1 MKCGTPLKGKEFS
14 SKMQEQQSLRKQFF
28 RFSTATVASLLVFSL
43 YSIVDGLF
51 VARGVGEYAMSAVN
65 LSVPFINLLFSIAVI
80 FAVGTSTII
89 AYLLGQKNAQSANK
103 LFSQNLVTL
112 AVIGITISILVLVF
126 TKPFALLLGADE
138 LTLEY
143 TIHYLQGLAP
153 FAVCFMISYN
163 LEVLVKTDG
172 RPRLALITVC
182 VGCVT
187 NCVLDYLAIFHW
199 DMGIWGAAAATGV
212 SQLLTCV
219 IYMTHFFGKYTTFH
233 PVRFRMDWKI
243 YRRLLPIG
251 ISDGL
256 TELCNGLMIFLFN
269 HTILRCIGTDGL
281 VAYTIIAYANTLV
294 INITMGISQGS
305 QPLISFQNGR
315 GDSAAIGKLLGY
327 GLRTMCGVAAV
338 CFTALF
344 LAAPALIGMFLP
356 EAEPQMLA
364 FSTDAFRRYSLC
376 YLPVGFNIYIAGFLT
391 AMERP
396 VPAVAISTGRGLI
409 LQGSILLLLAAVF
422 GGSSIW
428 FAPLIS
434 ELLCLGLSIFFLLRL
449 RRTHQAFS
457 Q

>member
-1 MKCGTPLKGKEFS
+1 
-14 SKMQEQQSLRKQFF
+14 MQKKQSLLKQFF
-28 RFSTATVASLLVFSL
+28 HFSAATVASLMVFSL

-51 VARGVGEYAMSAVN
+51 VARGVGEYAMTAVN
-65 LSVPFINLLFSIAVI
+65 LSVPFVNLLFSIAVI

-103 LFSQNLVTL
+103 LFSQNLATL
-112 AVIGITISILVLVF
+112 AVIGVTISVLVLAF
-126 TKPFALLLGADE
+126 TEPLARLLGAE
-138 LTLEY
+138 EVTLEY

-172 RPRLALITVC
+172 RPRLALVTVC

-199 DMGIWGAAAATGV
+199 GLGIWGAAAATGV
-212 SQLLTCV
+212 SQLLTCI
-219 IYMTHFFGKYTTFH
+219 IYLTHFLGKRTTFH

-294 INITMGISQGS
+294 INITMGVSQGS

-315 GDSAAIGKLLGY
+315 GDGAAIGKLLRY
-327 GLRTMCGVAAV
+327 GLRTMCGIAAV
-338 CFTALF
+338 CFTVLF
-344 LAAPALIGMFLP
+344 LAAPKLVAVYLP
-356 EAEPQMLA
+356 EAGAEMLTFA
-364 FSTDAFRRYSLC
+364 TDAFRRYSLC
-376 YLPVGFNIYIAGFLT
+376 YLPIGFNIYIAGFLT

-396 VPAVAISTGRGLI
+396 LPAVSISTGRGLI
-409 LQGSILLLLAAVF
+409 LQGSILLLLAAVL
-422 GGSSIW
+422 GGGSIW
-428 FAPLIS
+428 FAPVIS
-434 ELLCLGLSIFFLLRL
+434 EVLCLGLSVFFLLRL
-449 RRTHQAFS
+449 RRTHPVFAKGKTA
-457 Q
+457 

>member
-1 MKCGTPLKGKEFS
+1 
-14 SKMQEQQSLRKQFF
+14 MQKKQSLLKQFF
-28 RFSTATVASLLVFSL
+28 HFSAATVASLMVFSL

-51 VARGVGEYAMSAVN
+51 VARGVGEYAMTAVN
-65 LSVPFINLLFSIAVI
+65 LSVPFVNLLFSIAVI

-103 LFSQNLVTL
+103 LFSQNLATL
-112 AVIGITISILVLVF
+112 VVIGVTISVLVLAF
-126 TKPFALLLGADE
+126 TEPLARLLGAE
-138 LTLEY
+138 EVTLEY

-172 RPRLALITVC
+172 RPRLALVTVC

-199 DMGIWGAAAATGV
+199 GLGIWGAAAATGL
-212 SQLLTCV
+212 SQLLTCI
-219 IYMTHFFGKYTTFH
+219 IYLTHFLGKHTTFH

-294 INITMGISQGS
+294 INITMGVSQGS

-315 GDSAAIGKLLGY
+315 GDGTAIGKLLRY
-327 GLRTMCGVAAV
+327 GLRTMCGIAAV
-338 CFTALF
+338 CFTVLF
-344 LAAPALIGMFLP
+344 LAAPKLVAVYLP
-356 EAEPQMLA
+356 EAGAEMLTFA
-364 FSTDAFRRYSLC
+364 TDAFRRYSLC

-396 VPAVAISTGRGLI
+396 LPAVSISTGRGLI
-409 LQGSILLLLAAVF
+409 LQGSILLLLAAVL
-422 GGSSIW
+422 GGGSIW
-428 FAPLIS
+428 FAPVIS
-434 ELLCLGLSIFFLLRL
+434 EVLCLGLSVFFLLRL
-449 RRTHQAFS
+449 RRTHPVFAKGKPA
-457 Q
+457 

>member
-1 MKCGTPLKGKEFS
+1 
-14 SKMQEQQSLRKQFF
+14 MQKKQSLLKQFF
-28 RFSTATVASLLVFSL
+28 HFSAATVASLMVFSL

-51 VARGVGEYAMSAVN
+51 VARGVGEYAMTAVN
-65 LSVPFINLLFSIAVI
+65 LSVPFVNLLFSIAVI

-112 AVIGITISILVLVF
+112 VVIGVTISVLVLAF
-126 TKPFALLLGADE
+126 TEPLARLLGAE
-138 LTLEY
+138 EVTLEY

-172 RPRLALITVC
+172 RPRLALVTVC

-199 DMGIWGAAAATGV
+199 GLGIWGAAAATGV
-212 SQLLTCV
+212 SQLLTCL
-219 IYMTHFFGKYTTFH
+219 IYLTHFLGKHTTFH

-294 INITMGISQGS
+294 INITMGVSQGS

-315 GDSAAIGKLLGY
+315 GDGTAIGKLLRY
-327 GLRTMCGVAAV
+327 GLRTMCGIAAV
-338 CFTALF
+338 CFTVLF
-344 LAAPALIGMFLP
+344 LAAPKLVAVYLP
-356 EAEPQMLA
+356 EAGAEMLTFA
-364 FSTDAFRRYSLC
+364 TDAFRRYSLC

-396 VPAVAISTGRGLI
+396 LPAVSISTGRGLI
-409 LQGSILLLLAAVF
+409 LQGSILLLLAAVL

-428 FAPLIS
+428 FAPVIS
-434 ELLCLGLSIFFLLRL
+434 EMLCLGLSVFFLLRL
-449 RRTHQAFS
+449 RRTHPVFAKGKPA
-457 Q
+457 

>member
-1 MKCGTPLKGKEFS
+1 
-14 SKMQEQQSLRKQFF
+14 MQKKQSLLKQFF
-28 RFSTATVASLLVFSL
+28 HFSAATVASLMVFSL

-51 VARGVGEYAMSAVN
+51 VARGVGEYAMTAVN
-65 LSVPFINLLFSIAVI
+65 LSVPFVNLLFSIAVI

-112 AVIGITISILVLVF
+112 VVIGVTISVLVLAF
-126 TKPFALLLGADE
+126 TEPLARLLGAE
-138 LTLEY
+138 EVTLEY

-172 RPRLALITVC
+172 RPRLALVTVC

-199 DMGIWGAAAATGV
+199 GLGIWGAAAATGV

-219 IYMTHFFGKYTTFH
+219 IYLTHFLGKHTTFH

-294 INITMGISQGS
+294 INITMGVSQGS

-315 GDSAAIGKLLGY
+315 GDGTAIGNLLRY
-327 GLRTMCGVAAV
+327 GLRTMCGIAAV
-338 CFTALF
+338 CFTVLF
-344 LAAPALIGMFLP
+344 LAAPKLVAVYLP
-356 EAEPQMLA
+356 EAGAEMLTFA
-364 FSTDAFRRYSLC
+364 TDAFRRYSLC

-396 VPAVAISTGRGLI
+396 LPAVSISTGRGLI
-409 LQGSILLLLAAVF
+409 LQGSILLLLAAVL

-428 FAPLIS
+428 FAPVIS
-434 ELLCLGLSIFFLLRL
+434 EVLCLGLSVLFLLRL
-449 RRTHQAFS
+449 RRTHPVFAKGKPA
-457 Q
+457 

>member
-1 MKCGTPLKGKEFS
+1 
-14 SKMQEQQSLRKQFF
+14 MQKKQSLLKQFF
-28 RFSTATVASLLVFSL
+28 HFSAATVASLMVFSL

-51 VARGVGEYAMSAVN
+51 VARGVGEYAMTAVN
-65 LSVPFINLLFSIAVI
+65 LSVPFVNLLFSIAVI

-112 AVIGITISILVLVF
+112 VVIGVTISVLVLAF
-126 TKPFALLLGADE
+126 TEPLARLLGAE
-138 LTLEY
+138 EVTLEY

-172 RPRLALITVC
+172 RPRLALVTVC

-199 DMGIWGAAAATGV
+199 GLGIWGAAAATGL
-212 SQLLTCV
+212 SQLLTCL
-219 IYMTHFFGKYTTFH
+219 IYLTHFLGKHTTFH

-294 INITMGISQGS
+294 INITMGVSQGS

-315 GDSAAIGKLLGY
+315 GDGTAIGNLLRY
-327 GLRTMCGVAAV
+327 GLRTMCGIAAV
-338 CFTALF
+338 CFTVLF
-344 LAAPALIGMFLP
+344 LAAPKLVAVYLP
-356 EAEPQMLA
+356 EAGAEMLTFA
-364 FSTDAFRRYSLC
+364 TDAFRRYSLC

-396 VPAVAISTGRGLI
+396 LPAVSISTGRGLI
-409 LQGSILLLLAAVF
+409 LQGSILLLLAAVL

-428 FAPLIS
+428 FAPVIS
-434 ELLCLGLSIFFLLRL
+434 EVLCLGLSVFSLLRL
-449 RRTHQAFS
+449 RRTHPVFAKGKPA
-457 Q
+457 

>member
-1 MKCGTPLKGKEFS
+1 
-14 SKMQEQQSLRKQFF
+14 MQKKQSLLKQFF
-28 RFSTATVASLLVFSL
+28 HFSAATVASLMVFSL

-51 VARGVGEYAMSAVN
+51 VARGVGEYAMTAVN
-65 LSVPFINLLFSIAVI
+65 LSVPFVNLLFSIAVI

-103 LFSQNLVTL
+103 LFSQNLATL
-112 AVIGITISILVLVF
+112 VVIGVTISVLVLAF
-126 TKPFALLLGADE
+126 TEPLARLLGAE
-138 LTLEY
+138 EVTLEY
-143 TIHYLQGLAP
+143 TIYYLQGLAP

-172 RPRLALITVC
+172 RPRLALVTVC

-199 DMGIWGAAAATGV
+199 GLGIWGAAAATGA
-212 SQLLTCV
+212 SQLLTCI
-219 IYMTHFFGKYTTFH
+219 IYLTHFLGKHTTFH

-294 INITMGISQGS
+294 INITMGVSQGS

-315 GDSAAIGKLLGY
+315 GDGTAIGNLLRY
-327 GLRTMCGVAAV
+327 GLRTMCGIAAV
-338 CFTALF
+338 CFTVLF
-344 LAAPALIGMFLP
+344 LAAPKLVAVYLP
-356 EAEPQMLA
+356 EAGAEMLTFA
-364 FSTDAFRRYSLC
+364 TDAFRRYSLC

-396 VPAVAISTGRGLI
+396 LPAVSISTGRGLI
-409 LQGSILLLLAAVF
+409 LQGSILLLLAAVL

-428 FAPLIS
+428 FAPVIS
-434 ELLCLGLSIFFLLRL
+434 EVLCLGLSVFFLLRL
-449 RRTHQAFS
+449 RRTHPVFAKGKTA
-457 Q
+457 

>member
-1 MKCGTPLKGKEFS
+1 
-14 SKMQEQQSLRKQFF
+14 MQKKQSLLKQFF
-28 RFSTATVASLLVFSL
+28 HFSAATVASLMVFSL

-51 VARGVGEYAMSAVN
+51 VARGVGEYAMTAVN
-65 LSVPFINLLFSIAVI
+65 LSVPFVNLLFSIAVI

-112 AVIGITISILVLVF
+112 VVIGVTISVLVLAF
-126 TKPFALLLGADE
+126 TEPLARLLGAE
-138 LTLEY
+138 EVTLEY

-172 RPRLALITVC
+172 RPRLALVTVC

-199 DMGIWGAAAATGV
+199 GLGIWGAAAATGV
-212 SQLLTCV
+212 SQLLTCI
-219 IYMTHFFGKYTTFH
+219 IYLTHFLGKHTTFH

-294 INITMGISQGS
+294 INITMGVSQGS

-315 GDSAAIGKLLGY
+315 GDGTAIGNLLRY
-327 GLRTMCGVAAV
+327 GLRTMCGIAAV
-338 CFTALF
+338 CFTVLF
-344 LAAPALIGMFLP
+344 LAAPKLVAVYLP
-356 EAEPQMLA
+356 EAGAEMLTFA
-364 FSTDAFRRYSLC
+364 TDAFRRYSLC

-396 VPAVAISTGRGLI
+396 LPAVSISTGRGLI
-409 LQGSILLLLAAVF
+409 LQGSILLLLAAVL

-428 FAPLIS
+428 FAPVIS
-434 ELLCLGLSIFFLLRL
+434 EVLCLGLSVFFLLRL
-449 RRTHQAFS
+449 RRTHPVFAKGKPA
-457 Q
+457 

>member
-1 MKCGTPLKGKEFS
+1 
-14 SKMQEQQSLRKQFF
+14 MQKKQSLLKQFF
-28 RFSTATVASLLVFSL
+28 HFSAATVASLMVFSL

-51 VARGVGEYAMSAVN
+51 VARGVGEYAMTAVN
-65 LSVPFINLLFSIAVI
+65 LSVPFVNLLFSIAVI

-103 LFSQNLVTL
+103 LFSQNLATL
-112 AVIGITISILVLVF
+112 VVIGVTISVLVLAF
-126 TKPFALLLGADE
+126 TEPLARLLGAE
-138 LTLEY
+138 EVTLEY

-172 RPRLALITVC
+172 RPRLALVTVC

-199 DMGIWGAAAATGV
+199 GLGIWGAAAATGV
-212 SQLLTCV
+212 SQLLTCI
-219 IYMTHFFGKYTTFH
+219 IYLTHFLGKHTTFH

-294 INITMGISQGS
+294 INITMGVSQGS

-315 GDSAAIGKLLGY
+315 GDGAAIGNLLRY
-327 GLRTMCGVAAV
+327 GLRTMCGIAAV
-338 CFTALF
+338 CFTVLF
-344 LAAPALIGMFLP
+344 LAAPKLVAVYLP
-356 EAEPQMLA
+356 EAGAEMLTFA
-364 FSTDAFRRYSLC
+364 TDAFRRYSLC

-396 VPAVAISTGRGLI
+396 LPAVSISTGRGLI
-409 LQGSILLLLAAVF
+409 LQGSILLLLAAVL

-428 FAPLIS
+428 FAPVIS
-434 ELLCLGLSIFFLLRL
+434 EVLCLGLSVFFLLRL
-449 RRTHQAFS
+449 RRTHPVFAKGKPA
-457 Q
+457 

>member
-1 MKCGTPLKGKEFS
+1 
-14 SKMQEQQSLRKQFF
+14 MQKKQSLLKQFF
-28 RFSTATVASLLVFSL
+28 HFSAATVASLMVFSL

-51 VARGVGEYAMSAVN
+51 VARGVGEYAMTAVN
-65 LSVPFINLLFSIAVI
+65 LSVPFVNLLFSIAVI

-112 AVIGITISILVLVF
+112 VVIGVTISVLVLAF
-126 TKPFALLLGADE
+126 TEPLARLLGAE
-138 LTLEY
+138 EVTLEY

-172 RPRLALITVC
+172 RPRLALVTVC

-199 DMGIWGAAAATGV
+199 GLGIWGAAAATGV
-212 SQLLTCV
+212 SQLLTCL
-219 IYMTHFFGKYTTFH
+219 IYLTHFLGKHTTFH

-294 INITMGISQGS
+294 INITMGVSQGS

-315 GDSAAIGKLLGY
+315 GDGTAIGNLLRY
-327 GLRTMCGVAAV
+327 GLRTMCGIAAV
-338 CFTALF
+338 CFTVLF
-344 LAAPALIGMFLP
+344 LAAPKLVAVYLP
-356 EAEPQMLA
+356 EAGAEMLTFA
-364 FSTDAFRRYSLC
+364 TDAFRRYSLC

-396 VPAVAISTGRGLI
+396 LPAVSISTGRGLI
-409 LQGSILLLLAAVF
+409 LQGSILLLLA
-422 GGSSIW
+422 
-428 FAPLIS
+428 
-434 ELLCLGLSIFFLLRL
+434 
-449 RRTHQAFS
+449 
-457 Q
+457 

>member
-1 MKCGTPLKGKEFS
+1 
-14 SKMQEQQSLRKQFF
+14 MQEQQSLRKQFF
-28 RFSTATVASLLVFSL
+28 RFSTATVASLMVFSL

-112 AVIGITISILVLVF
+112 TVIGVTISVLVLVF
-126 TKPFALLLGADE
+126 TEPFALLLGADE

-219 IYMTHFFGKYTTFH
+219 IYMTHFFGKHTTFH

-315 GDSAAIGKLLGY
+315 EDGAAIGKLLGY

-356 EAEPQMLA
+356 EAEPQMLV

-434 ELLCLGLSIFFLLRL
+434 ELLCLGLSVFFLLRL
-449 RRTHQAFS
+449 RRTHRTLAP
-457 Q
+457 

>member
-1 MKCGTPLKGKEFS
+1 
-14 SKMQEQQSLRKQFF
+14 MQKKQSLLQQFF
-28 RFSTATVASLLVFSL
+28 HFSAATVASLMVFSL

-51 VARGVGEYAMSAVN
+51 VARGVGEYAMTAVN
-65 LSVPFINLLFSIAVI
+65 LSVPFVNLLFSIAVI

-103 LFSQNLVTL
+103 LFSQNLATL
-112 AVIGITISILVLVF
+112 VVIGVTISVLVLAF
-126 TKPFALLLGADE
+126 TEPLARLLGAE
-138 LTLEY
+138 EVTLEY

-172 RPRLALITVC
+172 RPRLALVTVC

-199 DMGIWGAAAATGV
+199 GLGIWGAAAATGL
-212 SQLLTCV
+212 SQLLTCL
-219 IYMTHFFGKYTTFH
+219 IYLTHFLGKHTTFH

-294 INITMGISQGS
+294 INITMGVSQGS

-315 GDSAAIGKLLGY
+315 GDGTAIGNLLRY
-327 GLRTMCGVAAV
+327 GLRTMCGIAAV
-338 CFTALF
+338 CFTVLF
-344 LAAPALIGMFLP
+344 LAAPKLVAVYLP
-356 EAEPQMLA
+356 ESGAEMLTFA
-364 FSTDAFRRYSLC
+364 TDAFRRYSLC

-396 VPAVAISTGRGLI
+396 LPAVSISTGRGLI
-409 LQGSILLLLAAVF
+409 LQGSILLLLAAVL
-422 GGSSIW
+422 GGGSIW
-428 FAPLIS
+428 FAPVIS
-434 ELLCLGLSIFFLLRL
+434 EVLCLGLSVFFLLRL
-449 RRTHQAFS
+449 RRTHPVFAKG
-457 Q
+457 

>member
-1 MKCGTPLKGKEFS
+1 
-14 SKMQEQQSLRKQFF
+14 MQKKQSLLKQFF
-28 RFSTATVASLLVFSL
+28 HFSAATVASLMVFSL

-51 VARGVGEYAMSAVN
+51 VARGVGEYAMTAVN
-65 LSVPFINLLFSIAVI
+65 LSVPFVNLLFSIAVI

-112 AVIGITISILVLVF
+112 VVIGVTISVLVLAF
-126 TKPFALLLGADE
+126 TAPLARLLGAE
-138 LTLEY
+138 EVTLEY

-172 RPRLALITVC
+172 RPRLALVTVC
-182 VGCVT
+182 VGCVA

-199 DMGIWGAAAATGV
+199 GLGIWGAAAATGL
-212 SQLLTCV
+212 SQLLTCI
-219 IYMTHFFGKYTTFH
+219 IYLTHFLGKRTTFH

-294 INITMGISQGS
+294 INITMGVSQGS

-315 GDSAAIGKLLGY
+315 GDGTAIGNLLRY
-327 GLRTMCGVAAV
+327 GLRTMCGIAAV
-338 CFTALF
+338 CFTVLF
-344 LAAPALIGMFLP
+344 LAAPKLVAVYLP
-356 EAEPQMLA
+356 EAGAEMLTFA
-364 FSTDAFRRYSLC
+364 TDAFRRYSLC

-396 VPAVAISTGRGLI
+396 LPAVSISTGRGLI
-409 LQGSILLLLAAVF
+409 LQGSILLLLAAVL
-422 GGSSIW
+422 GGGSIW
-428 FAPLIS
+428 FAPVIS
-434 ELLCLGLSIFFLLRL
+434 EVLCLGLSVFFLLRL
-449 RRTHQAFS
+449 RRTHPVFAKGKPA
-457 Q
+457 

>member
-1 MKCGTPLKGKEFS
+1 
-14 SKMQEQQSLRKQFF
+14 MQKKQSLLKQFF
-28 RFSTATVASLLVFSL
+28 HFSAATVASLMVFSL

-65 LSVPFINLLFSIAVI
+65 LSVPFVNLLFSIAVI

-89 AYLLGQKNAQSANK
+89 AYLLGQENAQSANR

-112 AVIGITISILVLVF
+112 AVIGVAISVLVLVF
-126 TKPFALLLGADE
+126 TEPFARLLGADE
-138 LTLEY
+138 ITLEY
-143 TIHYLQGLAP
+143 TLHYLRGLAP

-199 DMGIWGAAAATGV
+199 GMGIWGAAVATGI

-219 IYMTHFFGKYTTFH
+219 IYLTHFLGKHTTFH

-243 YRRLLPIG
+243 YKRLLPIG

-294 INITMGISQGS
+294 INITMGVSQGS

-315 GDSAAIGKLLGY
+315 GDGAAIRKLLHY
-327 GLRTMCGVAAV
+327 GLRTICGIAAV
-338 CFTALF
+338 CFAVLF
-344 LAAPALIGMFLP
+344 IAAPKLVSAYLP
-356 EAEPQMLA
+356 EAKPEMLTFA
-364 FSTDAFRRYSLC
+364 TDAFRRYSLC

-396 VPAVAISTGRGLI
+396 LPAVSISTGRGLL
-409 LQGSILLLLAAVF
+409 LQGSILLLLAAVL
-422 GGSSIW
+422 GGGAIW
-428 FAPLIS
+428 FAPVIS
-434 ELLCLGLSIFFLLRL
+434 EVLCLGLSVFFLLRL
-449 RRTHQAFS
+449 RRTHPVFAKG
-457 Q
+457 

>member
-1 MKCGTPLKGKEFS
+1 
-14 SKMQEQQSLRKQFF
+14 MQKKQSLLKQFF
-28 RFSTATVASLLVFSL
+28 HFSAATVASRMVFSL

-51 VARGVGEYAMSAVN
+51 VARGVGEYAMTAVN
-65 LSVPFINLLFSIAVI
+65 LSVPFVNLLFSIAVI

-103 LFSQNLVTL
+103 LFSQNLATL
-112 AVIGITISILVLVF
+112 VVIGVTISVLVLVF
-126 TKPFALLLGADE
+126 TEPLARLLGAE
-138 LTLEY
+138 EVTLEY

-172 RPRLALITVC
+172 RPRLALVTVC

-199 DMGIWGAAAATGV
+199 GLGIWGAAAATGL
-212 SQLLTCV
+212 SQLLTCI
-219 IYMTHFFGKYTTFH
+219 IYLTHFLGKHTTFH

-294 INITMGISQGS
+294 INITMGVSQGS

-315 GDSAAIGKLLGY
+315 GDGTAIGNLLRY
-327 GLRTMCGVAAV
+327 GLRTMCGIAAV
-338 CFTALF
+338 CFTVLF
-344 LAAPALIGMFLP
+344 LAAPKLVAVYLP
-356 EAEPQMLA
+356 EAGAEMLTFA
-364 FSTDAFRRYSLC
+364 TDAFRRYSLC

-396 VPAVAISTGRGLI
+396 LPAVSISTGRGLI
-409 LQGSILLLLAAVF
+409 LQGSILLLLAAVL
-422 GGSSIW
+422 GGGSIW
-428 FAPLIS
+428 FAPVIS
-434 ELLCLGLSIFFLLRL
+434 EVLCLGLSVFFLLRL
-449 RRTHQAFS
+449 RRTHPVFAKGKPA
-457 Q
+457 

>member
-1 MKCGTPLKGKEFS
+1 
-14 SKMQEQQSLRKQFF
+14 MQKKQSLLKQFF
-28 RFSTATVASLLVFSL
+28 HFSAATVASLMVFSL

-51 VARGVGEYAMSAVN
+51 VARGVGEYAMTAVN
-65 LSVPFINLLFSIAVI
+65 LSVPFVNLLFSIAVI

-112 AVIGITISILVLVF
+112 VVIGVTISVLVLAF
-126 TKPFALLLGADE
+126 TEPLARLLGAE
-138 LTLEY
+138 EVTLEY

-172 RPRLALITVC
+172 RPRLALVTVC

-199 DMGIWGAAAATGV
+199 GLGIWGAAAATGV
-212 SQLLTCV
+212 SQLLTCL
-219 IYMTHFFGKYTTFH
+219 IYLTHFLGKHTTFH

-294 INITMGISQGS
+294 INITMGVSQGS

-315 GDSAAIGKLLGY
+315 GDGTAIGNLLRY
-327 GLRTMCGVAAV
+327 GLRTMCGIAAV
-338 CFTALF
+338 CFTVLF
-344 LAAPALIGMFLP
+344 LAAPKLVAVYLP
-356 EAEPQMLA
+356 EAGTEMLTFA
-364 FSTDAFRRYSLC
+364 TDAFRRYSLC

-396 VPAVAISTGRGLI
+396 LPAVSISTGRGLI
-409 LQGSILLLLAAVF
+409 LQGSILLLLAAVL

-428 FAPLIS
+428 FAPVIS
-434 ELLCLGLSIFFLLRL
+434 EVLCLGLSVFFLLRL
-449 RRTHQAFS
+449 RRTHPVFAKGKPA
-457 Q
+457 

>member
-1 MKCGTPLKGKEFS
+1 
-14 SKMQEQQSLRKQFF
+14 MQEQQSLRKQFF
-28 RFSTATVASLLVFSL
+28 RFSTATVASLMVFSL

-153 FAVCFMISYN
+153 FAVCFLISYN
-163 LEVLVKTDG
+163 FEGLGKTDG

-305 QPLISFQNGR
+305 QLLISFQNGR

>member
-1 MKCGTPLKGKEFS
+1 
-14 SKMQEQQSLRKQFF
+14 MQEQQSLRKQFF
-28 RFSTATVASLLVFSL
+28 RFSTATVASLMVFSL

-112 AVIGITISILVLVF
+112 TVIGVTISVLVLVF
-126 TKPFALLLGADE
+126 TEPFALLLGADE

-219 IYMTHFFGKYTTFH
+219 IYMTHFFGKHTTFH

-315 GDSAAIGKLLGY
+315 KDGAAIGKLLGY

-434 ELLCLGLSIFFLLRL
+434 ELLCLGLSVFFLLRL
-449 RRTHQAFS
+449 RRTHRTLAP
-457 Q
+457 

>member
-14 SKMQEQQSLRKQFF
+14 SKMQKQQSLRKQFF
-28 RFSTATVASLLVFSL
+28 RFSTATVASLMVFSL

-434 ELLCLGLSIFFLLRL
+434 ELLCLGLSVFFLLRL

>member
-1 MKCGTPLKGKEFS
+1 
-14 SKMQEQQSLRKQFF
+14 MQEQQSLRKQFF
-28 RFSTATVASLLVFSL
+28 RFSTATVASLMVFSL

-103 LFSQNLVTL
+103 LFSQNLVALT
-112 AVIGITISILVLVF
+112 VIGVTISVLVLVF
-126 TKPFALLLGADE
+126 TEPFALLLGADE

-219 IYMTHFFGKYTTFH
+219 IYMTHFFGKHTTFH

-315 GDSAAIGKLLGY
+315 EDGAAIGKLLGY

-434 ELLCLGLSIFFLLRL
+434 ELLCLGLSVFFLLRL
-449 RRTHQAFS
+449 RRTHRTLAP
-457 Q
+457 

>member
-1 MKCGTPLKGKEFS
+1 
-14 SKMQEQQSLRKQFF
+14 MQEQQSLRKQFF
-28 RFSTATVASLLVFSL
+28 RFSTATVASLMVFSL

-112 AVIGITISILVLVF
+112 TVIGVTISVLVLVF
-126 TKPFALLLGADE
+126 TEPFALLLGADE

-219 IYMTHFFGKYTTFH
+219 IYMTHFFGKHTTFH

-315 GDSAAIGKLLGY
+315 EDGAAIGKLLGY

-338 CFTALF
+338 CFTALS

-396 VPAVAISTGRGLI
+396 VPAVAISPGRGLI

-434 ELLCLGLSIFFLLRL
+434 ELLCLGLSVFFLLRL
-449 RRTHQAFS
+449 RRTHRTLAP
-457 Q
+457 

>member
-1 MKCGTPLKGKEFS
+1 
-14 SKMQEQQSLRKQFF
+14 MQKKQSLLKQFF
-28 RFSTATVASLLVFSL
+28 HFSAATVASLMVFSL

-51 VARGVGEYAMSAVN
+51 VARGVGEYAMTAVN
-65 LSVPFINLLFSIAVI
+65 LSVPFVNLLFSIAVI

-103 LFSQNLVTL
+103 LFSQNLATL
-112 AVIGITISILVLVF
+112 VVIGVTISVLVLVF
-126 TKPFALLLGADE
+126 TEPLARLLGAE
-138 LTLEY
+138 EVTLEY

-172 RPRLALITVC
+172 RPRLALVTVC

-199 DMGIWGAAAATGV
+199 GLGIWGAAAATGL
-212 SQLLTCV
+212 SQLLTCI
-219 IYMTHFFGKYTTFH
+219 IYLTHFLGKHTTFH
-233 PVRFRMDWKI
+233 PVRFRMDWNI

-294 INITMGISQGS
+294 INITMGVSQGS

-315 GDSAAIGKLLGY
+315 GDGTAIGNLLRY
-327 GLRTMCGVAAV
+327 GLRTMCGIAAV
-338 CFTALF
+338 CFTVLF
-344 LAAPALIGMFLP
+344 LAAPKLVAVYLP
-356 EAEPQMLA
+356 EAGAEMLTFA
-364 FSTDAFRRYSLC
+364 TDAFRRYSLC

-396 VPAVAISTGRGLI
+396 LPAVSISTGRGLI
-409 LQGSILLLLAAVF
+409 LQGSILLLLAAVL
-422 GGSSIW
+422 GGGSIW
-428 FAPLIS
+428 FAPVIS
-434 ELLCLGLSIFFLLRL
+434 EVLCLGLSVFFLLQL
-449 RRTHQAFS
+449 RRTHPVFAKGKPA
-457 Q
+457 

>member
-28 RFSTATVASLLVFSL
+28 RFSTATVASLMVFSL

-269 HTILRCIGTDGL
+269 HTILHCIGTDGL

-396 VPAVAISTGRGLI
+396 APAVAISTGRGLI

-449 RRTHQAFS
+449 RKTHQAFS

>member
-1 MKCGTPLKGKEFS
+1 
-14 SKMQEQQSLRKQFF
+14 
-28 RFSTATVASLLVFSL
+28 
-43 YSIVDGLF
+43 
-51 VARGVGEYAMSAVN
+51 
-65 LSVPFINLLFSIAVI
+65 
-80 FAVGTSTII
+80 
-89 AYLLGQKNAQSANK
+89 
-103 LFSQNLVTL
+103 
-112 AVIGITISILVLVF
+112 
-126 TKPFALLLGADE
+126 
-138 LTLEY
+138 
-143 TIHYLQGLAP
+143 
-153 FAVCFMISYN
+153 MISYN

-219 IYMTHFFGKYTTFH
+219 IYMTHFFGKHTTFH

-315 GDSAAIGKLLGY
+315 EDGAAIGKLLGY

-434 ELLCLGLSIFFLLRL
+434 ELLCLGLSVFFLLRL
-449 RRTHQAFS
+449 RRTHRTLAP
-457 Q
+457 

>member
-1 MKCGTPLKGKEFS
+1 
-14 SKMQEQQSLRKQFF
+14 MQKKQSLLKQFF
-28 RFSTATVASLLVFSL
+28 HFSAATVASLMVFSL

-51 VARGVGEYAMSAVN
+51 VARGVGEYAMTAVN
-65 LSVPFINLLFSIAVI
+65 LSVPFVNLLFSIAVI

-112 AVIGITISILVLVF
+112 VVIGVTISVLVLVF
-126 TKPFALLLGADE
+126 TEPLARLLGAE
-138 LTLEY
+138 EVTLEY

-172 RPRLALITVC
+172 RPRLALVTVC

-199 DMGIWGAAAATGV
+199 GLGIWGAAAATGA

-219 IYMTHFFGKYTTFH
+219 IYLTHFLGKRTTFH

-281 VAYTIIAYANTLV
+281 VAYTVIAYANTLV
-294 INITMGISQGS
+294 INITMGVSQGS

-315 GDSAAIGKLLGY
+315 GNGAAIGKLLRY
-327 GLRTMCGVAAV
+327 GLRTMCGIAAV
-338 CFTALF
+338 CFTVLF
-344 LAAPALIGMFLP
+344 LAAPKLVAVYLP
-356 EAEPQMLA
+356 EAGAEMLTFA
-364 FSTDAFRRYSLC
+364 TDAFRRYSLC

-396 VPAVAISTGRGLI
+396 LPAVSISTGRGLL
-409 LQGSILLLLAAVF
+409 LQGSILLLLAAVL
-422 GGSSIW
+422 GGGSIW
-428 FAPLIS
+428 FAPVIS
-434 ELLCLGLSIFFLLRL
+434 ELLCLGLSVFFLLRL
-449 RRTHQAFS
+449 RRTHPVFAKGKPA
-457 Q
+457 

>member
-1 MKCGTPLKGKEFS
+1 
-14 SKMQEQQSLRKQFF
+14 MQEQQSLRKQFF
-28 RFSTATVASLLVFSL
+28 RFSTATVASLMVFSL

-103 LFSQNLVTL
+103 FFSQNLVTL
-112 AVIGITISILVLVF
+112 TVIGVTISVLVLVF
-126 TKPFALLLGADE
+126 TEPFALLLGADE

-219 IYMTHFFGKYTTFH
+219 IYMTHFFGKHTTFH

-315 GDSAAIGKLLGY
+315 EDGAAIGKLLGY

-434 ELLCLGLSIFFLLRL
+434 ELLCLGLSVFFLLRL
-449 RRTHQAFS
+449 RRTHRTLAP
-457 Q
+457 

>member
-1 MKCGTPLKGKEFS
+1 
-14 SKMQEQQSLRKQFF
+14 MQKKQSLLKQFF
-28 RFSTATVASLLVFSL
+28 HFSAATVASLMVFSL

-51 VARGVGEYAMSAVN
+51 VARGVGEYAMTAVN
-65 LSVPFINLLFSIAVI
+65 LSVPFVNLLFSIAVI

-112 AVIGITISILVLVF
+112 VVIGVTISVLVLAF
-126 TKPFALLLGADE
+126 TEPLARLLGAE
-138 LTLEY
+138 EVTLEY

-172 RPRLALITVC
+172 RPRLALVTVC

-199 DMGIWGAAAATGV
+199 GLGIWGAAAATGV
-212 SQLLTCV
+212 SQLLTCL
-219 IYMTHFFGKYTTFH
+219 IYLTHFLGKHTTFH

-294 INITMGISQGS
+294 INITMGVSQGS

-315 GDSAAIGKLLGY
+315 GDGAAIGKLLRY
-327 GLRTMCGVAAV
+327 GLRTMCGIAAV
-338 CFTALF
+338 CFTVLF
-344 LAAPALIGMFLP
+344 LAAPKLVAVYLP
-356 EAEPQMLA
+356 EAGAEMLTFA
-364 FSTDAFRRYSLC
+364 TDAFRRYSLC

-396 VPAVAISTGRGLI
+396 LPAVSISTGRGLI
-409 LQGSILLLLAAVF
+409 LQGSILLLLAAVL

-428 FAPLIS
+428 FAPVIS
-434 ELLCLGLSIFFLLRL
+434 EMLCLGLSVFFLLRL
-449 RRTHQAFS
+449 RRTHPVFAKGKPA
-457 Q
+457 

>member
-1 MKCGTPLKGKEFS
+1 
-14 SKMQEQQSLRKQFF
+14 MQKKQSLLKQFF
-28 RFSTATVASLLVFSL
+28 HFSAATVASLMVFSL

-51 VARGVGEYAMSAVN
+51 VARGVGEYAMTAVN
-65 LSVPFINLLFSIAVI
+65 LSVPFVNLLFSIAVI

-103 LFSQNLVTL
+103 LFSQNLATL
-112 AVIGITISILVLVF
+112 VVIGVTISVLVLVF
-126 TKPFALLLGADE
+126 TEPLARLLGAE
-138 LTLEY
+138 EVTLEY

-172 RPRLALITVC
+172 RPRLALVTVC

-199 DMGIWGAAAATGV
+199 GLGIWGAAAATGL
-212 SQLLTCV
+212 SQLLTCI
-219 IYMTHFFGKYTTFH
+219 IYLTHFLGKRTTFH

-294 INITMGISQGS
+294 INITMGVSQGS

-315 GDSAAIGKLLGY
+315 GDGTAIGNLLRY
-327 GLRTMCGVAAV
+327 GLRTMCGIAAV
-338 CFTALF
+338 CFTVLF
-344 LAAPALIGMFLP
+344 LAAPKLVAVYLP
-356 EAEPQMLA
+356 EAGAEMLTFA
-364 FSTDAFRRYSLC
+364 TDAFRRYSLC

-396 VPAVAISTGRGLI
+396 LPAVSISTGRGLI
-409 LQGSILLLLAAVF
+409 LQGSILLLLAAVL

-428 FAPLIS
+428 FAPVIS
-434 ELLCLGLSIFFLLRL
+434 EVLCLGLSVFFLLRL
-449 RRTHQAFS
+449 RRTHPVFAKGKPA
-457 Q
+457 

>member
-1 MKCGTPLKGKEFS
+1 
-14 SKMQEQQSLRKQFF
+14 MQKKQSLLKQFF
-28 RFSTATVASLLVFSL
+28 HFSAATVASLMVFSL

-51 VARGVGEYAMSAVN
+51 VARGVGEYAMTAVN
-65 LSVPFINLLFSIAVI
+65 LSVPFVNLLFSIAVI

-103 LFSQNLVTL
+103 LFSQNLATL
-112 AVIGITISILVLVF
+112 VVIGVTISVLVLAF
-126 TKPFALLLGADE
+126 TEPLARLLGAE
-138 LTLEY
+138 EVTLEY

-172 RPRLALITVC
+172 RPRLALVTVC

-199 DMGIWGAAAATGV
+199 GLGIWGAAAATGL
-212 SQLLTCV
+212 SQLLTCI
-219 IYMTHFFGKYTTFH
+219 IYLTHFLGKRTTFH

-294 INITMGISQGS
+294 INITMGVSQGS

-315 GDSAAIGKLLGY
+315 GDGTAIGNLLRY
-327 GLRTMCGVAAV
+327 GLRTMCGIAAV
-338 CFTALF
+338 CFTVLF
-344 LAAPALIGMFLP
+344 LAAPKLVAVYLP
-356 EAEPQMLA
+356 EAGAEMLTFA
-364 FSTDAFRRYSLC
+364 TDAFRRYSLC

-396 VPAVAISTGRGLI
+396 LPAVSISTGRGLI
-409 LQGSILLLLAAVF
+409 LQGSILLLLAAVL

-428 FAPLIS
+428 FAPVIS
-434 ELLCLGLSIFFLLRL
+434 EVLCLGLSVFFLLRL
-449 RRTHQAFS
+449 RRTHPVFAKGEPA
-457 Q
+457 

>member
-1 MKCGTPLKGKEFS
+1 
-14 SKMQEQQSLRKQFF
+14 MQEQQSLRKQFF
-28 RFSTATVASLLVFSL
+28 RFSTATVASLMVFSL

-187 NCVLDYLAIFHW
+187 NCLLDYLAIFHW

>member
-1 MKCGTPLKGKEFS
+1 
-14 SKMQEQQSLRKQFF
+14 MQKKQSLLKQFF
-28 RFSTATVASLLVFSL
+28 HFSAATVASLMVFSL

-51 VARGVGEYAMSAVN
+51 VARGVGEYAMTAVN
-65 LSVPFINLLFSIAVI
+65 LSVPFVNLLFSIAVI

-112 AVIGITISILVLVF
+112 VVIGVTISVLVLVF
-126 TKPFALLLGADE
+126 TEPLARLLGAE
-138 LTLEY
+138 EVTLEY

-172 RPRLALITVC
+172 RPRLALVTVC

-199 DMGIWGAAAATGV
+199 GLGIWGAAAATGL
-212 SQLLTCV
+212 SQLLTCI
-219 IYMTHFFGKYTTFH
+219 IYLTHFLGKHTTFH

-294 INITMGISQGS
+294 INITMGVSQGS

-315 GDSAAIGKLLGY
+315 GDGTAIGNLLRY
-327 GLRTMCGVAAV
+327 GLRTMCGIAAV
-338 CFTALF
+338 CFTVLF
-344 LAAPALIGMFLP
+344 LAAPKLVAVYLP
-356 EAEPQMLA
+356 EAGAEMLTFA
-364 FSTDAFRRYSLC
+364 TDAFRRYSLC

-396 VPAVAISTGRGLI
+396 LPAVSISTGRGLI
-409 LQGSILLLLAAVF
+409 LQGSILLLLAAVL

-428 FAPLIS
+428 FAPVIS
-434 ELLCLGLSIFFLLRL
+434 EVLCLGLSVFFLLQL
-449 RRTHQAFS
+449 RRTHPVFAKGKPA
-457 Q
+457 

>member
-1 MKCGTPLKGKEFS
+1 
-14 SKMQEQQSLRKQFF
+14 MQKKQSLLKQFF
-28 RFSTATVASLLVFSL
+28 HFSAATVASLMVFSL

-51 VARGVGEYAMSAVN
+51 VARGVGEYAMTAVN
-65 LSVPFINLLFSIAVI
+65 LSVPFVNLLFSIAVI

-103 LFSQNLVTL
+103 LFSQNLATL
-112 AVIGITISILVLVF
+112 VVIGVTISVLVLAF
-126 TKPFALLLGADE
+126 TEPLARLLGAE
-138 LTLEY
+138 EVTLEY

-172 RPRLALITVC
+172 RPRLALVTVC

-199 DMGIWGAAAATGV
+199 GLGIWGAAAATGV
-212 SQLLTCV
+212 SQLLTCL
-219 IYMTHFFGKYTTFH
+219 IYLTHFLGKHTTFH

-294 INITMGISQGS
+294 INITMGVSQGS

-315 GDSAAIGKLLGY
+315 GDGTAIGNLLRY
-327 GLRTMCGVAAV
+327 GLRTMCGIAAV
-338 CFTALF
+338 CFTVLF
-344 LAAPALIGMFLP
+344 LAAPKLVAVYLP
-356 EAEPQMLA
+356 EAGAEMLIFA
-364 FSTDAFRRYSLC
+364 TDAFRRYSLC

-396 VPAVAISTGRGLI
+396 LPAVSISTGRGLI
-409 LQGSILLLLAAVF
+409 LQGSILLLLAAVL
-422 GGSSIW
+422 GGGSIW
-428 FAPLIS
+428 FAPVIS
-434 ELLCLGLSIFFLLRL
+434 EVLCLGLSVFFLLRL
-449 RRTHQAFS
+449 RRTHPVFAKGKPA
-457 Q
+457 

>member
-1 MKCGTPLKGKEFS
+1 
-14 SKMQEQQSLRKQFF
+14 MQKKQSLLKQFF
-28 RFSTATVASLLVFSL
+28 HFSAATVASLMVFSL

-51 VARGVGEYAMSAVN
+51 VARGVGEYAMTAVN
-65 LSVPFINLLFSIAVI
+65 LSVPFVNLLFSIAVI

-112 AVIGITISILVLVF
+112 VVIGVTISVLVLAF
-126 TKPFALLLGADE
+126 TEPLARLLGAE
-138 LTLEY
+138 EVTLEY

-172 RPRLALITVC
+172 RPRLALVTVC

-199 DMGIWGAAAATGV
+199 GLGIWGAAAATGV
-212 SQLLTCV
+212 SQLLTCI
-219 IYMTHFFGKYTTFH
+219 IYLTHFLGKHTTFH

-294 INITMGISQGS
+294 INITMGVSQGS

-315 GDSAAIGKLLGY
+315 GDGAAIGKLLRY
-327 GLRTMCGVAAV
+327 GLRTMCGIAAV
-338 CFTALF
+338 CFTVLF
-344 LAAPALIGMFLP
+344 LAAPKLVAVYLP
-356 EAEPQMLA
+356 EAGAEMLTFA
-364 FSTDAFRRYSLC
+364 TDAFRRYSLC

-396 VPAVAISTGRGLI
+396 LPAVSISTGRGLI
-409 LQGSILLLLAAVF
+409 LQGSILLLLAAVL
-422 GGSSIW
+422 GGGSIW
-428 FAPLIS
+428 FAPVIS
-434 ELLCLGLSIFFLLRL
+434 EVLCLGLSVFFLLRL
-449 RRTHQAFS
+449 RRTHPVFAKGKPA
-457 Q
+457 

>member
-1 MKCGTPLKGKEFS
+1 
-14 SKMQEQQSLRKQFF
+14 MQKKQSLLKQFF
-28 RFSTATVASLLVFSL
+28 HFSAATVASLMVFSL

-51 VARGVGEYAMSAVN
+51 VARGVGEYAMTAVN
-65 LSVPFINLLFSIAVI
+65 LSVPFVNLLFSIAVI

-112 AVIGITISILVLVF
+112 VVIGVTISVLVLAF
-126 TKPFALLLGADE
+126 TEPLARLLGAE
-138 LTLEY
+138 EVTLEY

-172 RPRLALITVC
+172 RPRLALVTVC

-199 DMGIWGAAAATGV
+199 GLGIWGAAAATGL
-212 SQLLTCV
+212 SQLLTCI
-219 IYMTHFFGKYTTFH
+219 IYLTHFLGKHTTFH

-294 INITMGISQGS
+294 INITMGVSQGS

-315 GDSAAIGKLLGY
+315 GDGAAIGKLLRY
-327 GLRTMCGVAAV
+327 GLRTMCGIAAV
-338 CFTALF
+338 CFTVLF
-344 LAAPALIGMFLP
+344 LAAPKLVAVYLP
-356 EAEPQMLA
+356 EAGAEMLTFA
-364 FSTDAFRRYSLC
+364 TDAFRRYSLC

-396 VPAVAISTGRGLI
+396 LPAVSISTGRGLI
-409 LQGSILLLLAAVF
+409 LQGSILLLLAAVL

-428 FAPLIS
+428 FAPVIS
-434 ELLCLGLSIFFLLRL
+434 EVLCLGLSVFFLLRL
-449 RRTHQAFS
+449 RRTHPVFAKGKPA
-457 Q
+457 

>member
-1 MKCGTPLKGKEFS
+1 
-14 SKMQEQQSLRKQFF
+14 MQKKQSLLKQFF
-28 RFSTATVASLLVFSL
+28 HFSAATVASLMVFSL

-51 VARGVGEYAMSAVN
+51 VARGVGEYAMTAVN
-65 LSVPFINLLFSIAVI
+65 LSVPFVNLLFSIAVI

-103 LFSQNLVTL
+103 LFSQNLATL
-112 AVIGITISILVLVF
+112 VVIGVTISVLVLAF
-126 TKPFALLLGADE
+126 TEPLARLLGAE
-138 LTLEY
+138 EVTLEY

-172 RPRLALITVC
+172 RPRLALVTVC

-199 DMGIWGAAAATGV
+199 GLGIWGAAAATGL
-212 SQLLTCV
+212 SQLLTCI
-219 IYMTHFFGKYTTFH
+219 IYLTHFLGKHTTFH
-233 PVRFRMDWKI
+233 PVRFRMDWNI

-294 INITMGISQGS
+294 INITMGVSQGS

-315 GDSAAIGKLLGY
+315 GDGTAIGNLLRY
-327 GLRTMCGVAAV
+327 GLRTMCGIAAV
-338 CFTALF
+338 CFTVLF
-344 LAAPALIGMFLP
+344 LAAPKLVAVYLP
-356 EAEPQMLA
+356 EAGAEMLTFA
-364 FSTDAFRRYSLC
+364 TDAFRRYSLC

-396 VPAVAISTGRGLI
+396 LPAVSISTGRGLI
-409 LQGSILLLLAAVF
+409 LQGSILLLLAAVL
-422 GGSSIW
+422 GGGSIW
-428 FAPLIS
+428 FAPVIS
-434 ELLCLGLSIFFLLRL
+434 EVLCLGLSVFFLLRL
-449 RRTHQAFS
+449 RRTHPVFAKGKTA
-457 Q
+457 

>member
-1 MKCGTPLKGKEFS
+1 
-14 SKMQEQQSLRKQFF
+14 MQKKQSLLKQFF
-28 RFSTATVASLLVFSL
+28 HFSAATVASLMVFSL

-51 VARGVGEYAMSAVN
+51 VARGVGEYAMTAVN
-65 LSVPFINLLFSIAVI
+65 LSVPFVNLLFSIAVI

-103 LFSQNLVTL
+103 VFSQNLVTL
-112 AVIGITISILVLVF
+112 VVIGVTISVLVLVF
-126 TKPFALLLGADE
+126 TEPLARLLGAE
-138 LTLEY
+138 EVTLEY

-172 RPRLALITVC
+172 RPRLALVTVC

-199 DMGIWGAAAATGV
+199 GLGIWGAAAATGL
-212 SQLLTCV
+212 SQLLTCI
-219 IYMTHFFGKYTTFH
+219 IYLTHFLGKHTTFH

-294 INITMGISQGS
+294 INITMGVSQGS

-315 GDSAAIGKLLGY
+315 GDGTAIGNLLRY
-327 GLRTMCGVAAV
+327 GLRTMCGIAAV
-338 CFTALF
+338 CFTVLF
-344 LAAPALIGMFLP
+344 LAAPKLVAVYLP
-356 EAEPQMLA
+356 EAGAEMLTFA
-364 FSTDAFRRYSLC
+364 TDAFRRYSLC

-396 VPAVAISTGRGLI
+396 LPAVSISTGRGLI
-409 LQGSILLLLAAVF
+409 LQGSILLLLAAVL
-422 GGSSIW
+422 GGGSIW
-428 FAPLIS
+428 FAPVIS
-434 ELLCLGLSIFFLLRL
+434 EVLCLGLSVFFLLRL
-449 RRTHQAFS
+449 RRTHPVFTKGKPA
-457 Q
+457 

>member
-1 MKCGTPLKGKEFS
+1 
-14 SKMQEQQSLRKQFF
+14 MQKKQSLLKQFF
-28 RFSTATVASLLVFSL
+28 HFSAATVASLMVFSL

-51 VARGVGEYAMSAVN
+51 VARGVGEYAMTAVN
-65 LSVPFINLLFSIAVI
+65 LSVPFVNLLFSIAVI

-103 LFSQNLVTL
+103 LFSQNLATL
-112 AVIGITISILVLVF
+112 VVIGVTISVLVLAF
-126 TKPFALLLGADE
+126 TEPLARLLGAE
-138 LTLEY
+138 EVTLEY

-172 RPRLALITVC
+172 RPRLALVTVC

-199 DMGIWGAAAATGV
+199 GLGIWGAAAATGL
-212 SQLLTCV
+212 SQLLTCI
-219 IYMTHFFGKYTTFH
+219 IYLTHFLGKHTTFH
-233 PVRFRMDWKI
+233 PVRFCMDWKI

-294 INITMGISQGS
+294 INITMGVSQGS

-315 GDSAAIGKLLGY
+315 GDGTAIGNLLRY
-327 GLRTMCGVAAV
+327 GLRTMCGIAAV
-338 CFTALF
+338 CFTVLF
-344 LAAPALIGMFLP
+344 LAAPKLVAVYLP
-356 EAEPQMLA
+356 EAGAEMLTFA
-364 FSTDAFRRYSLC
+364 TDAFRRYSLC

-396 VPAVAISTGRGLI
+396 LPAVSISTGRGLI
-409 LQGSILLLLAAVF
+409 LQGSILLLLAAVL
-422 GGSSIW
+422 GGGSIW
-428 FAPLIS
+428 FAPVIS
-434 ELLCLGLSIFFLLRL
+434 EVLCLGLSVFFLLRL
-449 RRTHQAFS
+449 RRTHPVFAKGKPA
-457 Q
+457 

>member
-1 MKCGTPLKGKEFS
+1 
-14 SKMQEQQSLRKQFF
+14 MQKKQSLLKQFF
-28 RFSTATVASLLVFSL
+28 HFSAATVASLMVFSL

-51 VARGVGEYAMSAVN
+51 VARGVGEYAMTAVN
-65 LSVPFINLLFSIAVI
+65 LSVPFVNLLFSIAVI

-112 AVIGITISILVLVF
+112 VVIGVTISVLVLAF
-126 TKPFALLLGADE
+126 TEPLARLLGAE
-138 LTLEY
+138 EVTLEY

-172 RPRLALITVC
+172 RPRLALVTVC

-199 DMGIWGAAAATGV
+199 GLGIWGAAAATGL
-212 SQLLTCV
+212 SQLLTCI
-219 IYMTHFFGKYTTFH
+219 IYLTHFLGKHTTFH

-294 INITMGISQGS
+294 INITMGVSQGS

-315 GDSAAIGKLLGY
+315 GDGTAIGKLLRY
-327 GLRTMCGVAAV
+327 GLRTMCGIAAV
-338 CFTALF
+338 CFTVLF
-344 LAAPALIGMFLP
+344 LAAPKLVAVYLP
-356 EAEPQMLA
+356 EAGAEMLTFA
-364 FSTDAFRRYSLC
+364 TDAFRRYSLC

-396 VPAVAISTGRGLI
+396 LPAVSISTGRGLI
-409 LQGSILLLLAAVF
+409 LQGSILLLLAAVL

-428 FAPLIS
+428 FAPVIS
-434 ELLCLGLSIFFLLRL
+434 EVLCLGLSVFFLLQL
-449 RRTHQAFS
+449 RRTHPVFAKGKPA
-457 Q
+457 

>member
-1 MKCGTPLKGKEFS
+1 
-14 SKMQEQQSLRKQFF
+14 MQKKQSLLKQFF
-28 RFSTATVASLLVFSL
+28 HFSAATVASLMVFSL

-51 VARGVGEYAMSAVN
+51 VARGVGEYAMTAVN
-65 LSVPFINLLFSIAVI
+65 LSVPFVNLLFSIAVI

-112 AVIGITISILVLVF
+112 VVIGVTISVLVLVF
-126 TKPFALLLGADE
+126 TEPLARLLGAE
-138 LTLEY
+138 EVTLEY

-172 RPRLALITVC
+172 RPRLALVTVC

-199 DMGIWGAAAATGV
+199 DLGIWGAAAATGV
-212 SQLLTCV
+212 SQLLTCI
-219 IYMTHFFGKYTTFH
+219 IYLTHFLGKHTTFH

-294 INITMGISQGS
+294 INITMGVSQGS

-315 GDSAAIGKLLGY
+315 GDGAAIGKLLRY
-327 GLRTMCGVAAV
+327 GLRTMCGIAAV
-338 CFTALF
+338 CFTVLF
-344 LAAPALIGMFLP
+344 LAAPKLVAIYLP
-356 EAEPQMLA
+356 EAGAEMLTFA
-364 FSTDAFRRYSLC
+364 TDAFRRYSLC

-396 VPAVAISTGRGLI
+396 LPAVSISTGRGLI
-409 LQGSILLLLAAVF
+409 LQGSILLLLAAVL
-422 GGSSIW
+422 GGGSIW
-428 FAPLIS
+428 FAPVIS
-434 ELLCLGLSIFFLLRL
+434 EVLCLGLSVFFLLRL
-449 RRTHQAFS
+449 RRTHPVFAKGKPA
-457 Q
+457 

>member
-1 MKCGTPLKGKEFS
+1 
-14 SKMQEQQSLRKQFF
+14 MQKKQSLLKQFF
-28 RFSTATVASLLVFSL
+28 HFSAATVASLMVFSL

-51 VARGVGEYAMSAVN
+51 VARGVGEYAMTAVN
-65 LSVPFINLLFSIAVI
+65 LSVPFVNLLFSIAVI

-112 AVIGITISILVLVF
+112 VVIGVTISVLVLAF
-126 TKPFALLLGADE
+126 TEPLARLLGAE
-138 LTLEY
+138 EVTLEY

-172 RPRLALITVC
+172 RPRLALVTVC

-199 DMGIWGAAAATGV
+199 GLGIWGAAAATGV
-212 SQLLTCV
+212 SQLLTCL
-219 IYMTHFFGKYTTFH
+219 IYLTHFLGKHTTFH

-294 INITMGISQGS
+294 INITMGVSQGS

-315 GDSAAIGKLLGY
+315 GDGAAIGKLLRY
-327 GLRTMCGVAAV
+327 GLRTMCGIAAV
-338 CFTALF
+338 CFTVLF
-344 LAAPALIGMFLP
+344 LAAPKLVAVYLP
-356 EAEPQMLA
+356 EAGTEMLTFA
-364 FSTDAFRRYSLC
+364 TDAFRRYSLC

-396 VPAVAISTGRGLI
+396 LPAVSISTGRGLI
-409 LQGSILLLLAAVF
+409 LQGSILLLLAAVL

-428 FAPLIS
+428 FAPVIS
-434 ELLCLGLSIFFLLRL
+434 EVLCLGLSVFFLLRL
-449 RRTHQAFS
+449 RRTHPVFAKGKPA
-457 Q
+457 

>member
-1 MKCGTPLKGKEFS
+1 
-14 SKMQEQQSLRKQFF
+14 MQKKQSLLKQFF
-28 RFSTATVASLLVFSL
+28 HFSAATVASLMVFSL

-51 VARGVGEYAMSAVN
+51 VARGVGEYAMTAVN
-65 LSVPFINLLFSIAVI
+65 LSVPFVNLLFSIAVI

-103 LFSQNLVTL
+103 LFSQNLATL
-112 AVIGITISILVLVF
+112 VVIGVTISVLVLAF
-126 TKPFALLLGADE
+126 TEPLARLLGAE
-138 LTLEY
+138 EVTLEY

-172 RPRLALITVC
+172 RPRLALLTVC

-199 DMGIWGAAAATGV
+199 GLGIWGAAAATGL
-212 SQLLTCV
+212 SQLLTCI
-219 IYMTHFFGKYTTFH
+219 IYLTHFLGKRTTFH

-294 INITMGISQGS
+294 INITMGVSQGS

-315 GDSAAIGKLLGY
+315 GDGAAIGNLLRY
-327 GLRTMCGVAAV
+327 GLRTMCGIAAV
-338 CFTALF
+338 CFTVLF
-344 LAAPALIGMFLP
+344 LTAPKLVAVYLP
-356 EAEPQMLA
+356 EAEAEMLTFA
-364 FSTDAFRRYSLC
+364 TDAFRRYSLC

-396 VPAVAISTGRGLI
+396 LPAVSISTGRGLI
-409 LQGSILLLLAAVF
+409 LQGSILLLLAAVL
-422 GGSSIW
+422 GGGSIW
-428 FAPLIS
+428 FAPVIS
-434 ELLCLGLSIFFLLRL
+434 EALCLGLSVFFLLRL
-449 RRTHQAFS
+449 RRTHPVFAKGKPA
-457 Q
+457 